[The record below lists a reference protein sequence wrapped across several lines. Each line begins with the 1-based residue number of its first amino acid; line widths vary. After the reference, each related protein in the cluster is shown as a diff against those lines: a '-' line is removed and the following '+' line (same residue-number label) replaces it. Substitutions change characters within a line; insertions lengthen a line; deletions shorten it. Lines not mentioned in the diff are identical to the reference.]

1 MFGERTAKQLLVG
14 LITWLNVPTF
24 PLNTDGIDPAGRNFT
39 IRDVYI
45 ENFDDAV
52 AVKPAHKGHRFSDC
66 AQDMLIENSKVKYS
80 VGMTIGSVPPHDQ
93 HNCVR
98 NVTFRNIDFDY
109 PIKALYVKTNPGDH
123 GSGIIENIT

>member
-24 PLNTDGIDPAGRNFT
+24 PLNTDGIDPSGRNFT

-52 AVKPAHKGHRFSDC
+52 AVKPAHKGHQFSDC

-80 VGMTIGSVPPHDQ
+80 VGMSTSPRPTQLRTQRDVPKHRFRLSDQ
-93 HNCVR
+93 SSLR
-98 NVTFRNIDFDY
+98 KD
-109 PIKALYVKTNPGDH
+109 
-123 GSGIIENIT
+123 